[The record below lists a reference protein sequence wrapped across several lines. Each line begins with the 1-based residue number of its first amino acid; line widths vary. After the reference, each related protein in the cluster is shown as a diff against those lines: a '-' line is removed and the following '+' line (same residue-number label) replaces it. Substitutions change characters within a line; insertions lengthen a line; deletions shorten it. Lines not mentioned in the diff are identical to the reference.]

1 VFAEP
6 LKNPLFSHYAL
17 SHAPFGNYASAT
29 LMNITAVVSDT
40 VETTT
45 EHKKEVLKSK
55 LKNPSIKLKSVNQNG
70 QFKNWHLAP
79 KVNKIKQ
86 T

>member
-1 VFAEP
+1 
-6 LKNPLFSHYAL
+6 
-17 SHAPFGNYASAT
+17 
-29 LMNITAVVSDT
+29 MNVTAAVSDT